1 MKPKPPDRDKVP
13 NAPEPRRPAPR
24 GTVLPLPPR
33 ARSLVCVL
41 SARPPP
47 SRTCPRS
54 SAHGCCHCWLAL
66 LLALFC
72 MHATNRAPAAL
83 PAAGGHACMP
93 LLPLAFPHPSALPHH
108 RHCAHRRA
116 PIAPGLL
123 CSICTSTSL
132 SSTTARWSL
141 TRCRCVHAPSSPLC
155 APYALHQPVRPLAR
169 TAVCISR
176 VCGRPRRH
184 QAVATA
190 APAVVRHAKRNDPR
204 PSTILQCYRRASF
217 SSRSCACPR

>member
-1 MKPKPPDRDKVP
+1 MSPDALLPV
-13 NAPEPRRPAPR
+13 A
-24 GTVLPLPPR
+24 LPLCCLR
-33 ARSLVCVL
+33 ARAPWCACV
-41 SARPPP
+41 
-47 SRTCPRS
+47 
-54 SAHGCCHCWLAL
+54 SAHPTARMPPLFCTWLLPLLPAL
-66 LLALFC
+66 LLALCC
-72 MHATNRAPAAL
+72 MQATNRARAAL

-108 RHCAHRRA
+108 LRCAHQRA

-141 TRCRCVHAPSSPLC
+141 TRCRCVHAPSPPVC
-155 APYALHQPVRPLAR
+155 APCVLHQPMRPLAR

-184 QAVATA
+184 QSVATA
-190 APAVVRHAKRNDPR
+190 APAVVRHAKGDDPR

-217 SSRSCACPR
+217 SSHSCACPR